1 MYTNTAGIRLP
12 AASQADRPIAKASK
26 GHCTAHVILGSDNGR
41 RFQAESH
48 LELRT
53 LFVVNDLPG
62 VAQIKE
68 QVLFEWCEGA
78 SHKKHYFD
86 MIAVFDDG
94 RKIAF
99 TVKPEVRL
107 LSGKFLA
114 EMQDVTRH
122 ALDAGFCDEVRL
134 VTERDIDPIS
144 ENNARQLAAVRE
156 LDSEADRIAL
166 KTVSELSGALSLRDL
181 TVRTGLNEKGYRALL
196 RLVRD
201 HHLRPVNHEVIN
213 PQTLV
218 NKMEVVK

>member
-1 MYTNTAGIRLP
+1 MYNNTTSIRLP

-86 MIAVFDDG
+86 IIAVFVDG

-107 LSGKFLA
+107 RSGKFLA

-144 ENNARQLAAVRE
+144 ESNARQLAAVRE
-156 LDSEADRIAL
+156 LDPEADHIAL